1 MSLSFHNLIYW
12 KNAMQTVA
20 TFLSGLIVLLALYF
34 YSVLEVLSCIA
45 IPSLV
50 ITMAMRIIYYIL
62 NMIFKENFEHP
73 FKIWLKK
80 DLNLSKDKIELITQ
94 RICDGVN
101 ATIQYI
107 KRILFVD
114 EFIPSLKAL
123 VVLFGCHYVGR
134 KFSGLTLIF
143 LCYIGVFF
151 LPKLLKRYE
160 KELCDKATSF
170 RICYQNLYTRISTI
184 ITEKAGKK
192 YANKEN

>member
-80 DLNLSKDKIELITQ
+80 DLNLSKDK
-94 RICDGVN
+94 
-101 ATIQYI
+101 
-107 KRILFVD
+107 
-114 EFIPSLKAL
+114 AL